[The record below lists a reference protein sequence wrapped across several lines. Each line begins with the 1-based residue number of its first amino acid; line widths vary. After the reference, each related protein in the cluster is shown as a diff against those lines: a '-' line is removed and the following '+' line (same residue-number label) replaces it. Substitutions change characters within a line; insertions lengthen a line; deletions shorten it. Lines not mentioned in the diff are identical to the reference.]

1 MFGIS
6 YRSASESSQFVQ
18 AGEEPVFG
26 RFQEFHI
33 SRHIFQM
40 LQLEPRCNCLWH
52 DTRLQPQ
59 SLHHSFRGAETG
71 KLWETWQS
79 GIAWRCGVVAY
90 LAFVLAFALA
100 DSSNE
105 LFTCDLS
112 YTLNCCLDVELSNKG
127 AICAGS
133 STTSPRNLALIVKRQ
148 GSSRDKPMSKRG
160 TEYEH
165 WVWRC
170 LFTIFAGTK
179 FKHLAY

>member
-6 YRSASESSQFVQ
+6 YRSASESSEFVQ
-18 AGEEPVFG
+18 VGEEPVFG

-71 KLWETWQS
+71 KLRETLGNLAVRHS
-79 GIAWRCGVVAY
+79 VVAY

-105 LFTCDLS
+105 LFICDLS

-127 AICAGS
+127 SICAGS
-133 STTSPRNLALIVKRQ
+133 SATAPRNLALIVKRQ
-148 GSSRDKPMSKRG
+148 GSSRDKLMSKRG
-160 TEYEH
+160 TEYEGA
-165 WVWRC
+165 C
-170 LFTIFAGTK
+170 SLFLQAQSLNT
-179 FKHLAY
+179 